1 MNREQLNDA
10 LSEMRAKALKK
21 TIPIVW
27 SLALLVAWALTT
39 VENNAKAEMNEVK
52 ATVNSWIEI
61 KNLCDELFI
70 QEVNNVK
77 IWEQNIDWVITL
89 LHEAECD
96 YTFQQVADAIW
107 FDDWLLCPVELW
119 EKYWWQCTEHLND
132 WHPGKLNAEWTSQA
146 MPEVKWKTSHER
158 FKELCEAYWLP
169 AGLIRE
175 VENRNNIREWVILAI
190 IIAETSWGKFG
201 YWVEWC
207 HNIWNVGNNDRWDRV
222 CYDSFEEWLEKIAQT
237 LNNSLLWT
245 TQTLGCLSR
254 AGSCKWREDRGY
266 IYASSDGNWERNML
280 NVLNTIYREELW
292 EINPERFNVRR
303 AFTIYQ

>member
-1 MNREQLNDA
+1 MNKKDLEMG
-10 LSEMRAKALKK
+10 LSELRAKALKK
-21 TIPIVW
+21 TVPIVW
-27 SLALLVAWALTT
+27 SLALLVAGALGTI
-39 VENNAKAEMNEVK
+39 EN
-52 ATVNSWIEI
+52 T
-61 KNLCDELFI
+61 
-70 QEVNNVK
+70 
-77 IWEQNIDWVITL
+77 
-89 LHEAECD
+89 
-96 YTFQQVADAIW
+96 ADAEATYK
-107 FDDWLLCPVELW
+107 VESWAIVQERQPWML
-119 EKYWWQCTEHLND
+119 TESGD
-132 WHPGKLNAEWTSQA
+132 SQK
-146 MPEVKWKTSHER
+146 MPEVKWKTSHDR
-158 FKELCEAYWLP
+158 FKELCEAYGLP

-201 YWVEWC
+201 YWVEGC
-207 HNIWNVGNNDRWDRV
+207 HNIWNVGNNDRGDRV
-222 CYDSFEEWLEKIAQT
+222 CYDSFETGLEKIAQT

-254 AGSCKWREDRGY
+254 AGSCKWREDKGY

>member
-39 VENNAKAEMNEVK
+39 VENSVDAESYRAVETWNV
-52 ATVNSWIEI
+52 V
-61 KNLCDELFI
+61 
-70 QEVNNVK
+70 QE
-77 IWEQNIDWVITL
+77 WQPWMLTASGDS
-89 LHEAECD
+89 
-96 YTFQQVADAIW
+96 QQ
-107 FDDWLLCPVELW
+107 
-119 EKYWWQCTEHLND
+119 
-132 WHPGKLNAEWTSQA
+132 

-158 FKELCEAYWLP
+158 FKALCEAYWLP
-169 AGLIRE
+169 ASLIRE
-175 VENRNNIREWVILAI
+175 VENRYNIREWVILGI
-190 IIAETSWGKFG
+190 IVAETSGWKFG
-201 YWVEWC
+201 YGVEWC
-207 HNIWNVGNNDRWDRV
+207 HNIWNVWNNDRWDRY
-222 CYDSFEEWLEKIAQT
+222 CYASFEEWLEKIAQT

-254 AGSCKWREDRGY
+254 AGSCKWREDKGY

>member
-1 MNREQLNDA
+1 MNKKELNEA

-39 VENNAKAEMNEVK
+39 IENSVDAESYRAVE
-52 ATVNSWIEI
+52 TW
-61 KNLCDELFI
+61 
-70 QEVNNVK
+70 NVV
-77 IWEQNIDWVITL
+77 Q
-89 LHEAECD
+89 
-96 YTFQQVADAIW
+96 
-107 FDDWLLCPVELW
+107 
-119 EKYWWQCTEHLND
+119 
-132 WHPGKLNAEWTSQA
+132 EWTPGMLTESGDSQA
-146 MPEVKWKTSHER
+146 MPEVKWKTSHDR
-158 FKELCEAYWLP
+158 FKELCEAYGLP

-190 IIAETSWGKFG
+190 IIAETSGGKFG

-207 HNIWNVGNNDRWDRV
+207 NNIGNVWNNDRGDRV
-222 CYDSFEEWLEKIAQT
+222 CFESFEQGLEKIAQT
-237 LNNSLLWT
+237 LNNSMLWT

-254 AGSCKWREDRGY
+254 AGSCKWREDKGY

>member
-39 VENNAKAEMNEVK
+39 VENSVDAESYRAVETWNV
-52 ATVNSWIEI
+52 V
-61 KNLCDELFI
+61 
-70 QEVNNVK
+70 QERQP
-77 IWEQNIDWVITL
+77 WML
-89 LHEAECD
+89 
-96 YTFQQVADAIW
+96 
-107 FDDWLLCPVELW
+107 
-119 EKYWWQCTEHLND
+119 TESGD
-132 WHPGKLNAEWTSQA
+132 SQK
-146 MPEVKWKTSHER
+146 MPEVNGKTSHER

-169 AGLIRE
+169 ASLIRE
-175 VENRNNIREWVILAI
+175 VENRNNIREWVILGI
-190 IIAETSWGKFG
+190 IVAETSGGKFG

-207 HNIWNVGNNDRWDRV
+207 NNIWNVGNNDRGDRY
-222 CYDSFEEWLEKIAQT
+222 CYASFEEWLEKIAQT

-254 AGSCKWREDRGY
+254 AGSCKWREDKGY